1 MVPDQHHIWTVGIVA
16 IIIVEGV
23 VLATIHV
30 PSDFHPRAW
39 VVVVPTLVV
48 VRGHL
53 ITASVDSSEQSLMV
67 LEEVWIVRSQC
78 LHPLLHREVVVV
90 LTELKFVD
98 ISMRAPRENLEGVFV
113 GPNVLRS
120 IARLRILRPHW
131 GDQCRW
137 SQ

>member
-1 MVPDQHHIWTVGIVA
+1 MVPDQHHIRTVGIVT
-16 IIIVEGV
+16 IIIVEWI
-23 VLATIHV
+23 VLATIDV
-30 PSDFHPRAW
+30 SSDFHPWAW

-53 ITASVDSSEQSLMV
+53 IAASVDTSKQSLMV
-67 LEEVWIVRSQC
+67 LQKIWIVRSQC

-120 IARLRILRPHW
+120 IARLRILCPHW
-131 GDQCRW
+131 GD
-137 SQ
+137 